1 MASGR
6 LVVLSDYHL
15 ELARDLFAQG
25 FSATRVASECGVSL
39 PVIERY
45 RKAGEMGFPAVR
57 PKEGVIERRRYG
69 ADGV

>member
-6 LVVLSDYHL
+6 LIVLSEDHL
-15 ELARDLFAQG
+15 DLARDLFAQG

-45 RKAGEMGFPAVR
+45 RKAGEVGFPAVR
-57 PKEGVIERRRYG
+57 PKDGVRERQRYG
-69 ADGV
+69 DDV

>member
-6 LVVLSDYHL
+6 LIVLSEN
-15 ELARDLFAQG
+15 ELDFARDLFAQG

-45 RKAGEMGFPAVR
+45 RKAGEVGFPAVR
-57 PKEGVIERRRYG
+57 VRDGIRERREYG
-69 ADGV
+69 PDGI